1 MNRKRLRALWQYMK
15 GYKWLLVVG
24 LLLMGLEL
32 FLSFISP
39 LVLSVTI
46 DSVLDANPVSV
57 PAYFRWFTNGILGGD
72 AGIRANP
79 SRSLWIMAIAMV
91 VFRLLSGILTFSR
104 SYVNS
109 QASER
114 TIERLRDRFYSHV
127 QRLPFRYHV
136 SVQTGDLIQ
145 RATNDMETLRRFIS
159 GTMLEFV
166 RTIFLFVVGIFV
178 MANLHGKLTLI
189 SLALAPCI
197 VIVSMLFFKRI
208 QSLFTVLEE
217 EEGAMYTVAQE
228 NLTGTRVVRAFGRER
243 FELDKFTA
251 TNERLRKKTITLNN
265 AFAGLWSSLDL
276 ISGFQITLVAAFG
289 IYYAVQGSLSVGEYT
304 AFLSYVYLFIWPLRG
319 FGRVLSD
326 FGRSLISVGRI
337 EEVLAEEEEDPV
349 DDGLRPPMNGDIV
362 FHNVD
367 FAYEQGQ
374 KVLHDLNLEI
384 KGGTTAAILGG
395 TGSGKSTLAQLLQRL
410 YDVDGGSITIGGVDI
425 NDMAKEHLRGH
436 IGIVLQEPFLYSK
449 SIMENIGIK
458 LEKPDAEQVYE
469 AARVASIHD
478 DILSFEEGYD
488 TVVGERGVT
497 LSGGQKQRVAI
508 ARALMGESDILIF
521 DDSLSAVDAK
531 TDAAIRDALGERRKG
546 VTTIIISHRITT
558 LMEADKIFVLKDGTV
573 AEQGTHEE
581 LLKLGG
587 IYRRT
592 YDIQSMN
599 AETETGKEV
608 EA

>member
-1 MNRKRLRALWQYMK
+1 MNRKRMKALWQYMK
-15 GYKWLLVVG
+15 GYRWLLIVG
-24 LLLMGLEL
+24 LLLMGVEL

-46 DSVLDANPVSV
+46 DSVLDTNPVSV
-57 PAYFRWFTNGILGGD
+57 PAYFRWFTDGVLGGD
-72 AGIRANP
+72 AGIRANVY
-79 SRSLWIMAIAMV
+79 RSLWIMAIAMV
-91 VFRLLSGILTFSR
+91 VFRLLSGVLTFTR
-104 SYVNS
+104 SYVNA

-114 TIERLRDRFYSHV
+114 TVERLRDRFYSHV

-145 RATNDMETLRRFIS
+145 RATNDMETVRRFVS
-159 GTMLEFV
+159 GTMLELV
-166 RTIFLFVVGIFV
+166 RTVLLFVVGIFV
-178 MANLHGKLTLI
+178 MANLHGKLTI
-189 SLALAPCI
+189 VSLALAPAI
-197 VIVSMLFFKRI
+197 VVVSMLFFKRI
-208 QSLFTVLEE
+208 QKLFTVLEE
-217 EEGAMYTVAQE
+217 EEGTMYTVAQE

-251 TNERLRKKTITLNN
+251 TNERLRAKTITLNN
-265 AFAGLWSSLDL
+265 AFAGLWSSLDF
-276 ISGFQITLVAAFG
+276 ISGIQITLVAAFG

-337 EEVLAEEEEDPV
+337 EEVLNAEEEDLVEN
-349 DDGLRPPMNGDIV
+349 GLRPELNGDIV
-362 FHNVD
+362 FRDVD
-367 FAYEQGQ
+367 FSYEQGQ
-374 KVLHDLNLEI
+374 KVLRGLNMEI
-384 KGGTTAAILGG
+384 KGGSTVAILGG

-410 YDVDGGSITIGGVDI
+410 YDIDGGSITIGGVNI

-449 SIMENIGIK
+449 TILENIGIK
-458 LEKPDAEQVYE
+458 LEEPDPEQVYE
-469 AARVASIHD
+469 AAKVAAIHD
-478 DILSFEEGYD
+478 DITAFENGYD

-508 ARALMGESDILIF
+508 ARALMGKSDILIF

-531 TDAAIRDALGERRKG
+531 TDAQIRDALAERRKG
-546 VTTIIISHRITT
+546 VTTMIISHRITT
-558 LMEADKIFVLKDGTV
+558 LMEADRIFVMKDGKIV
-573 AEQGTHEE
+573 EQGTHEE
-581 LLKLGG
+581 LLKQGG

-599 AETETGKEV
+599 AEQKEV